1 MPNWWGAGKAA
12 PVQVATCWGE
22 PSSRPPQA
30 RSKAT
35 GGGIARWGA
44 KPRPVWRNARPPGF
58 NGPRLSVDVVLIDCA
73 SKQAKTQVE
82 AGWSCAAG
90 AGRDPRGTPPKDGGR
105 WSLTRS
111 EGAKAKAVKEGRSPD
126 PACAGD
132 GTSPEAP
139 PECRPESAA
148 LRSRCRSN
156 FPVSAP
162 KPPPNRGQVLST
174 KTPRSRR
181 FRLSKRRP
189 FRDEK
194 HHGMQQV

>member
-22 PSSRPPQA
+22 PSSRPPQC
-30 RSKAT
+30 RSAAKC
-35 GGGIARWGA
+35 GGIARWGA

-58 NGPRLSVDVVLIDCA
+58 NGPRQSVDVVLIDCA
-73 SKQAKTQVE
+73 ATKQKHKLKTGGLAPQAHDGAVKGGKE
-82 AGWSCAAG
+82 AAG
-90 AGRDPRGTPPKDGGR
+90 RPSPRSADRRGVQAR
-105 WSLTRS
+105 RARRS
-111 EGAKAKAVKEGRSPD
+111 GAA
-126 PACAGD
+126 
-132 GTSPEAP
+132 
-139 PECRPESAA
+139 RPESDFGKR
-148 LRSRCRSN
+148 LRESLAIARICRRH
-156 FPVSAP
+156 FPVSAS

-194 HHGMQQV
+194 HHGMQQI